1 MRKKHVIHN
10 KFSIFWWLVS
20 PPFLRLNLLRYATV
34 RGYYYRKLIVIS
46 IVMCFPVDV
55 SFLRSFCLLDSRH
68 GPQGRW
74 EDRELK
80 SVEIPLFHL
89 SLWSY
94 PSSCE

>member
-46 IVMCFPVDV
+46 II
-55 SFLRSFCLLDSRH
+55 H
-68 GPQGRW
+68 
-74 EDRELK
+74 K
-80 SVEIPLFHL
+80 
-89 SLWSY
+89 
-94 PSSCE
+94 